1 MRIGRTS
8 FAMSHRM
15 HAGPD
20 GRLVGEVGTVLV
32 AYDYAAARPM
42 PVPDAWRRRLAA
54 YEGRP
59 SIRRLRCRA
68 PAATPF
74 LTRTRRRPMADQ
86 HQFDL
91 LILGGGMSYVGAI
104 RAAQLGL
111 SVGLVERDRLGGTCL
126 NRGCIPSK
134 ALLETADLLH
144 RVTEQG
150 AEFGLAGHEGIS
162 LDYGALG
169 TRRDAVIEKHVKGVE
184 FLMKKNNVTVLQGN
198 GVLTGPTSVHVS
210 GGASGDIE
218 ATATNVMLATGS
230 APRSLPGLDPDGRAD
245 HHQRRGAA
253 RNDVPERVTIVGAGA
268 IGVEWASMYRDF
280 GAEVTLIEFADR
292 VVPLEDP
299 EISKELT
306 RVFKKRGIT
315 ILTASTIDTETLK
328 KSENEVSFQVAGKD
342 GGKRTDITADVIL
355 VAVGRRP
362 LTENIGLEGISGL
375 KVERGY
381 VMVDEFMRTGV
392 EHLYAIGDIVPG
404 FALAHVASHEAV
416 VAVEHMAGHDPEP
429 VRMDLMPRVTFCRP
443 QIASV
448 GMSEAEATAAGHA
461 VKTGS
466 FPFRALGKA
475 TIVGEIDGFAKFV
488 ADADTGILLGA
499 HIIGPH
505 AGDLLAEPTLAR
517 LVEGTAAEI
526 AMSVHA
532 HPTLTEVLAEAALA
546 VDGAAIHV

>member
-1 MRIGRTS
+1 
-8 FAMSHRM
+8 
-15 HAGPD
+15 
-20 GRLVGEVGTVLV
+20 
-32 AYDYAAARPM
+32 
-42 PVPDAWRRRLAA
+42 
-54 YEGRP
+54 
-59 SIRRLRCRA
+59 
-68 PAATPF
+68 
-74 LTRTRRRPMADQ
+74 MAET

-111 SVGLVERDRLGGTCL
+111 SVGLVERDKLGGTCL

-144 RVTEQG
+144 RVSAQG
-150 AEFGLAGHEGIS
+150 AEFGLAGHDGVS

-169 TRRDAVIEKHVKGVE
+169 KRRDSVVDKHVKGVE
-184 FLMKKNNVTVLQGN
+184 FLMKKNNVTVLHGN
-198 GVLTGPTSVHVS
+198 GVLTGPTSVRVS
-210 GGASGDIE
+210 GGESGDAE
-218 ATATNVMLATGS
+218 ATGTDLILATGS
-230 APRSLPGLDPDGRAD
+230 APRSLPGLDLDGRLIITSDEALE
-245 HHQRRGAA
+245 
-253 RNDVPERVTIVGAGA
+253 RNDVPGRVTIVGAGA

-280 GAEVTLIEFADR
+280 GAEVTLVEFADR
-292 VVPLEDP
+292 IVPLEDP
-299 EISKELT
+299 EIGKELA
-306 RVFKKRGIT
+306 RVFKKRGIAMHA
-315 ILTASTIDTETLK
+315 ASTIDAETIK
-328 KSENEVSFQVAGKD
+328 KAENEVSFTIAGKD
-342 GGKRTDITADVIL
+342 GGKRTDMTSDVIL

-362 LTENIGLEGISGL
+362 LTENIVLEGIDGVKL
-375 KVERGY
+375 DRGY
-381 VMVDEFMRTGV
+381 VTVDEFMRTGV
-392 EHLYAIGDIVPG
+392 DHLYAIGDIVPG

-448 GMSEAEATAAGHA
+448 GLSEEEATAAGHET
-461 VKTGS
+461 KTGS

-475 TIVGEIDGFAKFV
+475 TIVGEVDGFAKFV
-488 ADADTGILLGA
+488 ADAATGVLLGA

-517 LVEGTAAEI
+517 LVEATAAEI